1 MPALAFGVA
10 RGAIAELHLIAE
22 SATTTPCAASSRPS
36 SQECRAVRAAAY
48 AAADA
53 GAATEDRLG
62 LRAASLD
69 LAARAATA
77 VVVARSGAAMRRGCS
92 AERRLREAMFLQVQ
106 AQTAATRQASLSL
119 MRTRTLVEPDVQ

>member
-1 MPALAFGVA
+1 MA

-22 SATTTPCAASSRPS
+22 SRDDDTMRGLVASLVARVPNHPCRGLHGGRRREPPPA
-36 SQECRAVRAAAY
+36 
-48 AAADA
+48 
-53 GAATEDRLG
+53 DRLG

-92 AERRLREAMFLQVQ
+92 AERRLRESMFLQVQ
-106 AQTAATRQASLSL
+106 AQTAATRRASLSL